1 MTDVCNRYLLRTKV
15 QINTREPIR
24 IPSKCHKRD
33 DTSLRLEG
41 GTDEIRQG
49 QTDNE
54 GIRGIHKYPQIHV
67 HYT

>member
-1 MTDVCNRYLLRTKV
+1 MDVTGWYNGPPTRGLKTD
-15 QINTREPIR
+15 EPIR

-33 DTSLRLEG
+33 DTSTRLEG
-41 GTDEIRQG
+41 VTDKIRQG